1 MQKKVVKWFPGKNWG
16 DFIMLRNLKNS
27 KSLGLI
33 FKGILAVVMISL
45 LITGIAFASYSE
57 NVNSGLSDNLI
68 RLHVIA
74 NSDMP
79 EDQQLKRDVR
89 DVILAYMKDEFEKF
103 ENVEDAKLQ
112 LSKNLDKIKAI
123 SEEEIKRQ
131 NKNYSVNVMLGE
143 FPFPTKMYGDVTL
156 PAGTYQ
162 ALRVVIGEGEGQ
174 NWWCVMF
181 PPLCFVDAT
190 HGTVPDSVKEDLKSV
205 ISDEEYHIV
214 VSSDEEDSIPIEI
227 KFKIVEFFQGSKI
240 KFKGAI
246 NKLVNS
252 VYQKLSIK

>member
-1 MQKKVVKWFPGKNWG
+1 M
-16 DFIMLRNLKNS
+16 IRHLKNS
-27 KSLGLI
+27 KGLRLV
-33 FKGILAVVMISL
+33 FKGIAAAVMISL

-57 NVNSGLSDNLI
+57 DVNSGLSDNLL

-112 LSKNLDKIKAI
+112 LSNNLDKIKAL
-123 SEEEIKRQ
+123 SEDEIKRQ
-131 NKNYSVNVMLGE
+131 NKNYSVKVMIGN
-143 FPFPTKMYGDVTL
+143 FPFPTKMYGDITL

-190 HGTVPDSVKEDLKSV
+190 HGAVPDSVKEDLKSV
-205 ISDEEYHIV
+205 LSEEEYRIV
-214 VSSDEEDSIPIEI
+214 VSSDEEDDIPIEI
-227 KFKIVEFFQGSKI
+227 KFKVVEFFQGSKI

-252 VYQKLSIK
+252 VYQKLSFN

>member
-1 MQKKVVKWFPGKNWG
+1 MIRFLKSSKG
-16 DFIMLRNLKNS
+16 LRLV
-27 KSLGLI
+27 
-33 FKGILAVVMISL
+33 FKGIVALVMISL

-57 NVNSGLSDNLI
+57 DVNSGLSDNLL

-89 DVILAYMKDEFEKF
+89 DAILAYMKDEFENF
-103 ENVEDAKLQ
+103 ENIEDAKMQ
-112 LSKNLDKIKAI
+112 LSSNLDKIKAL
-123 SEEEIKRQ
+123 SEDEIKRQ
-131 NKNYSVNVMLGE
+131 NKNYSVKVMLGN

-205 ISDEEYHIV
+205 LSEEEYKIV
-214 VSSDEEDSIPIEI
+214 VSTDEEDEIPIEI
-227 KFKIVEFFQGSKI
+227 KFKVVEFFQGSKI
-240 KFKGAI
+240 KIKGAI

-252 VYQKLSIK
+252 VYQKLSFN

>member
-1 MQKKVVKWFPGKNWG
+1 M
-16 DFIMLRNLKNS
+16 IRCLKNS
-27 KSLGLI
+27 KGLRLV
-33 FKGILAVVMISL
+33 FKGIVALVMISL

-57 NVNSGLSDNLI
+57 DVNSGLSDNLL

-89 DVILAYMKDEFEKF
+89 DVILAYMKEEFENF
-103 ENVEDAKLQ
+103 ENIEDAKLQ
-112 LSKNLDKIKAI
+112 LSNNLDKIKAL
-123 SEEEIKRQ
+123 SEDEIKRQ
-131 NKNYSVNVMLGE
+131 NKNYSVKVMLGN

-205 ISDEEYHIV
+205 LSEEEYKIV
-214 VSSDEEDSIPIEI
+214 VSTDEEDEIPIEI
-227 KFKIVEFFQGSKI
+227 KFKVVEFFQGSKI
-240 KFKGAI
+240 KIKGAI

-252 VYQKLSIK
+252 VYQKLSFN